1 MTSGLDVPRWTN
13 SYGRKN
19 LNRLVG
25 SSYQMVKPITLPP
38 TNTSTTR
45 SVAESV
51 RLVPVKGVVRPD
63 GFKMPTAWSSFATRA
78 NYKPYLYLATTGPY
92 AYYFSGEGYDANH
105 GVGNFPGVTL
115 SDTIVIV
122 SVPTMMQSQ
131 ARLEAMLKLRDQ
143 EIDVGTALGESK
155 ATLSHLSSSV
165 TRLIRAYRAARR
177 GRWSHAFQILGLRG
191 KRWKDTD
198 HLADAWL
205 EYSYGW
211 MPLISDI
218 YGAQEQLKKGFRE
231 ADQLFSV
238 SRQISDGLNP
248 RDFISPASVAQSPY
262 LKIGGKAGVYCRVK
276 YYAKINNATLY
287 ALNQLGLTNPL
298 AVAWELVPFS
308 FVVDWLLPIG
318 DFLNGLTAT
327 VGVDFVTGIQSNGRF
342 CRVNW
347 TWSDKA
353 PIQSPAFG
361 YRHSQGTVPWV
372 SWEGYATQRI
382 VLSSWGWVL
391 PYVTSP
397 FSTNHTITTIALVKS
412 LSR

>member
-25 SSYQMVKPITLPP
+25 SSYQMVKPTTLPP

-155 ATLSHLSSSV
+155 
-165 TRLIRAYRAARR
+165 
-177 GRWSHAFQILGLRG
+177 
-191 KRWKDTD
+191 
-198 HLADAWL
+198 
-205 EYSYGW
+205 
-211 MPLISDI
+211 
-218 YGAQEQLKKGFRE
+218 
-231 ADQLFSV
+231 
-238 SRQISDGLNP
+238 
-248 RDFISPASVAQSPY
+248 
-262 LKIGGKAGVYCRVK
+262 
-276 YYAKINNATLY
+276 
-287 ALNQLGLTNPL
+287 
-298 AVAWELVPFS
+298 
-308 FVVDWLLPIG
+308 
-318 DFLNGLTAT
+318 
-327 VGVDFVTGIQSNGRF
+327 
-342 CRVNW
+342 
-347 TWSDKA
+347 
-353 PIQSPAFG
+353 
-361 YRHSQGTVPWV
+361 
-372 SWEGYATQRI
+372 
-382 VLSSWGWVL
+382 L
-391 PYVTSP
+391 PYRTLVRRLPGLLGRTEPRAVDAGLMHSKFLDCVVRDGRIP
-397 FSTNHTITTIALVKS
+397 TISQTPGWSIPMGGCH
-412 LSR
+412 